1 MQQRLP
7 LTVLPTALAEA
18 GYRPAEYRVVY
29 EAARSCRIPAK
40 LGRNSR
46 WTFDPEDLP
55 AIAESLGVAPAHA
68 A

>member
-1 MQQRLP
+1 MPRLP

-18 GYRPAEYRVVY
+18 GYEPVAYRRAYQAVVD
-29 EAARSCRIPAK
+29 ARIPAK
-40 LGRNSR
+40 RRANGR

-55 AIAESLGVAPAHA
+55 AIAESLGVASAYA